1 MNTPVTIVLPKRKL
15 VHQALIANALPEWI
29 AQRPLKQLE
38 QLKTVRPVLPD
49 WFKKA
54 TAAQH
59 KELRNTQ
66 TDSWTKRSDVEKELE
81 RLLDVHAFAE
91 PLLKKHLKQRFRL
104 DLDVKETFIHL
115 YIPTTIIGLPTDGTK
130 VWSVSLL
137 DAALHN
143 FEAFEGEPD
152 AHLPESGFI
161 TRPDANGRFRILAE
175 VNGKLAVDQF
185 VKFCRELDIGRR
197 YNTHLREEL
206 GLDDRGKQLRL
217 KTRIIDSQ
225 RADLKAALHH
235 ASMTLAIQPGR
246 LQSLLAFIAGR
257 DNTWQTYDLTLL
269 STPLT
274 GPLLFSPGNEWSAT
288 APVVV
293 YIPHDPVSPL
303 KEYPSMAAFM
313 THLTEQLRSDSYKQ
327 FFSRFIEHDQLGSF
341 HWALKRKFFHVIED
355 RPNAPDFAP
364 AVFGTVEELRPI
376 ANPSLDYSTSKI
388 SGSVLE
394 ELYARQL
401 SKIFN
406 DAKVIA
412 VSTDSEDRKTRHDRW
427 ERLKSIG
434 LALFNAALFV
444 IAPFVPIV
452 GELMMLQMAYQ
463 LLEDAYEGVRDW
475 VEGKSIEAFEHLFAI
490 VETVLQAAGFAVG
503 GKIVGSLYEDL
514 SLPSPFVRSLKPVVS
529 TDGNTRLWNPDPT
542 PYAHPI
548 EVPPTSKP
556 NTLGLHEHNNQT
568 LLKLAE
574 SDRLQHTLV
583 LSKTAETER
592 YSLAHPTRTDA
603 YSPRMEHNGQ
613 GAWLMEG
620 EQPQAWE
627 STTLMRRL
635 GHATD
640 GFSDAELQ
648 QLRII
653 PIPTLPEQITGL
665 PNLEVL
671 TLNDCR
677 ISLDAN
683 SHAALSSMT
692 RLRVLDLSENP
703 LGLPPDVSRM
713 AELRQLKLGNTGI
726 AQVPTGLESRPHLT
740 TARLERNRITE
751 LPPALFELP
760 GEVSK
765 KIDLTG
771 NPLSQATLDRVKT
784 YALENV
790 GHMSVDAP
798 HEWSQRVQA
807 LYPSLTR
814 RDANRFIFDLPGTL
828 AEVPGKLLRLES
840 ELAQLNADLEQ
851 WQQDVFL
858 LDPTALAEEQLR
870 RTALK
875 EKLVDCWQRDLSQDP
890 DELPDRF
897 AFAGNIHG
905 AMPRLNAR
913 FEHIRIIDL
922 QGGPATTAVDGL
934 LQCFPNLQT
943 MALADFNLGQL
954 PESIFNRPQL
964 IDLALHN
971 CRIRLTPADARRLAG
986 LTGLEDLDLSG
997 NPLGTTPE
1005 VWRMSRLKTLLL
1017 SDSQLRRVPED
1028 VFNMSTLVTLDLSNN
1043 LITDLPAD
1051 ILEMRAEAGDDF
1063 DLGGNPL
1070 SEQGLGRL
1078 RIRYQQTGK
1087 DLGVPAAR
1095 WDAQGNPLE
1104 TTR

>member
-1 MNTPVTIVLPKRKL
+1 MVRGDDLTYTPVDDAGLELHGPTDIYQGVL
-15 VHQALIANALPEWI
+15 QALPDAQRNALDIHIGQGERLRQTIGRFPLDRDSLRELLASDPI
-29 AQRPLKQLE
+29 RKPQYDSSTMRLPGGMDGYRPG
-38 QLKTVRPVLPD
+38 
-49 WFKKA
+49 
-54 TAAQH
+54 TAAEGPGASPTPEERAQDLFPSLNAEQIRNLVRSLESRPEGARSILVALQRSYAALETDLSRWVAETPRRTSETQVSDSEYQAASL
-59 KELRNTQ
+59 KRQRWAEEIKRCLRRE
-66 TDSWTKRSDVEKELE
+66 TDLDEVPGGRARPSHVLELE
-81 RLLDVHAFAE
+81 E
-91 PLLKKHLKQRFRL
+91 P
-104 DLDVKETFIHL
+104 
-115 YIPTTIIGLPTDGTK
+115 
-130 VWSVSLL
+130 
-137 DAALHN
+137 
-143 FEAFEGEPD
+143 
-152 AHLPESGFI
+152 
-161 TRPDANGRFRILAE
+161 
-175 VNGKLAVDQF
+175 
-185 VKFCRELDIGRR
+185 
-197 YNTHLREEL
+197 
-206 GLDDRGKQLRL
+206 
-217 KTRIIDSQ
+217 
-225 RADLKAALHH
+225 
-235 ASMTLAIQPGR
+235 MPGR
-246 LQSLLAFIAGR
+246 LPTLRMRFQHVSYLQLAG
-257 DNTWQTYDLTLL
+257 D
-269 STPLT
+269 ST
-274 GPLLFSPGNEWSAT
+274 
-288 APVVV
+288 
-293 YIPHDPVSPL
+293 
-303 KEYPSMAAFM
+303 
-313 THLTEQLRSDSYKQ
+313 TEGL
-327 FFSRFIEHDQLGSF
+327 
-341 HWALKRKFFHVIED
+341 
-355 RPNAPDFAP
+355 
-364 AVFGTVEELRPI
+364 VE
-376 ANPSLDYSTSKI
+376 
-388 SGSVLE
+388 
-394 ELYARQL
+394 
-401 SKIFN
+401 F
-406 DAKVIA
+406 
-412 VSTDSEDRKTRHDRW
+412 
-427 ERLKSIG
+427 
-434 LALFNAALFV
+434 
-444 IAPFVPIV
+444 
-452 GELMMLQMAYQ
+452 
-463 LLEDAYEGVRDW
+463 
-475 VEGKSIEAFEHLFAI
+475 
-490 VETVLQAAGFAVG
+490 LQAFPNLRHLD
-503 GKIVGSLYEDL
+503 I
-514 SLPSPFVRSLKPVVS
+514 
-529 TDGNTRLWNPDPT
+529 DG
-542 PYAHPI
+542 
-548 EVPPTSKP
+548 
-556 NTLGLHEHNNQT
+556 
-568 LLKLAE
+568 
-574 SDRLQHTLV
+574 
-583 LSKTAETER
+583 
-592 YSLAHPTRTDA
+592 
-603 YSPRMEHNGQ
+603 
-613 GAWLMEG
+613 
-620 EQPQAWE
+620 
-627 STTLMRRL
+627 
-635 GHATD
+635 
-640 GFSDAELQ
+640 
-648 QLRII
+648 I

-771 NPLSQATLDRVKT
+771 NPLSQATLERVKT
-784 YALENV
+784 YALENT

-798 HEWSQRVQA
+798 HEWSRRVQA